1 MIPTLTICIPTFN
14 RALRLEKTLANILNL
29 IISLKLEDQIGVF
42 VSNNS
47 SEDHTEEILTKFFNI
62 AEQEKIAFNFQ
73 TLKENVGIAKNT
85 IECALRSN
93 SNYIVYIGD
102 DDNFYEESLLQ
113 ILKDISEFKPN
124 VIIYNFDQKPWDQLN
139 PLIRKREFISDPAQ
153 VGKLNSLVKWYKL
166 CGLVLKVE
174 DKSKIQMLRDT
185 YIYSKFF
192 GHVLLAVIIM
202 KNNGKLLLCPE
213 FIAYPDQDYMEHVN
227 FAPYV
232 SELMYLDLLIFYQ
245 RDIISENEFNELT
258 SRLPRQSVISRSI
271 YRLFEFYSG
280 SFPLTAKMKK
290 QLWKN
295 VFDGIFLKKAV
306 SSEGLP
312 LKVEFKDILRLIR
325 LFLSVVAFEY
335 ATRIRKIQPKI
346 RGEGF

>member
-14 RALRLEKTLANILNL
+14 RALRLEKTLANILSL
-29 IISLKLEDQIGVF
+29 IVSLKIENQVGIF
-42 VSNNS
+42 VSNNC

-62 AEQEKIAFNFQ
+62 ARQEKITFNFQ
-73 TLKENVGIAKNT
+73 TLKENVGVAKNIT
-85 IECALRSN
+85 ECALRSN

-102 DDNFYEESLLQ
+102 DDNLYEESLLQ

-124 VIIYNFDQKPWDQLN
+124 IIIYNFDQKPWDQLN
-139 PLIRKREFISDPAQ
+139 PLICEREFISNPLQ
-153 VGKLNSLVKWYKL
+153 VGKLNLLVKWYKL
-166 CGLVLKVE
+166 CGLVLNVE
-174 DKSKIQMLRDT
+174 DKSKIQILRDSH
-185 YIYSKFF
+185 IYSKFF
-192 GHVLLAVIIM
+192 GHVLLTVMIM
-202 KNNGKLLLCPE
+202 KNNGRLLLCPE

-232 SELMYLDLLIFYQ
+232 SELMYSDLLIFCQ
-245 RDIISENEFNELT
+245 KNIISENEFSELT
-258 SRLPRQSVISRSI
+258 SRLPRQSVLSRSI
-271 YRLFEFYSG
+271 HRLFEFYSG

-290 QLWKN
+290 LLWKN
-295 VFDGIFLKKAV
+295 VFDGIFLMKAV

-312 LKVEFKDILRLIR
+312 LRVEFKDFLRLIR

-335 ATRIRKIQPKI
+335 ATRIKKIQPKI